1 MMINLQDLLDDA
13 KCYAQI
19 RQLRWPEGVRCP
31 HCGASL
37 ITKQGHDTTQPARQ
51 KYRCGACHRYF
62 DDLTG
67 TVLAGHHQ
75 PLATWILCLY
85 FMGLNLSNAQIAE
98 ELGLNPND
106 VQRMTEPLR
115 TGIVERQPEPV
126 LSGAVEC
133 DEVYVVAGHQGH
145 PGAVKKKTPGPA
157 TSPERGTRTGDPGEG
172 EAPGFRDGCAGWSRG
187 DPAAGECPAE
197 DDPAT
202 DRDLYRPGSPCA
214 YR

>member
-1 MMINLQDLLDDA
+1 MYTTRQDSTTLTDRFPPMINLQDLLDDA
-13 KCYAQI
+13 KCYDTL

-31 HCGASL
+31 HCAASR

-51 KYRCGACHRYF
+51 KYRCGICLRYF

-75 PLATWILCLY
+75 PLETWILCLY

-106 VQRMTEPLR
+106 VQRMTEQLR

-126 LSGAVEC
+126 LCGEVEC
-133 DEVYVVAGHQGH
+133 DEVYVIAGHKGN
-145 PGAVKKKTPGPA
+145 PGAVKKKTPGSAA
-157 TSPERGTRTGDPGEG
+157 TT
-172 EAPGFRDGCAGWSRG
+172 
-187 DPAAGECPAE
+187 
-197 DDPAT
+197 
-202 DRDLYRPGSPCA
+202 
-214 YR
+214 